1 MEFSEMGTLQYGI
14 FERDSMKIMV
24 IFICG
29 LLVVGCA
36 VGWGKP
42 SEVRQIKLS
51 NNEYQ
56 IVVDGDPWLIT
67 IGGLTEKFHERA
79 RNVCQN
85 YEVVSFQQYAG
96 HGGAYSFSLS
106 NVTGVI
112 RCK

>member
-1 MEFSEMGTLQYGI
+1 
-14 FERDSMKIMV
+14 MKIIV
-24 IFICG
+24 ISICCFSV
-29 LLVVGCA
+29 LGCA

-42 SEVRQIKLS
+42 SEVRQINLS

-67 IGGLTEKFHERA
+67 IGGLTEKFHEKA
-79 RNVCQN
+79 RSICQS
-85 YEVVSFQQYAG
+85 YEVVTFQQYAG